1 MYVNHSRPR
10 AHAVRRAAA
19 RPGIVLALRA
29 ALVLAAAAALLFA
42 PDARAHRGPAAT
54 HEHGHRHGHHHDR
67 WRGHQ
72 AAAPDQTALGLQ
84 WYDLTRAAVAAAAQP
99 EQVTQNRIW
108 AVSWIAAARAIDE
121 HHAPAFQTAA
131 FATALHDALVAI
143 VPAQAPQLDAAL
155 TSTLATVP
163 DGSAKALGIATG
175 RHEAAVVLAERD
187 GDGLDTA
194 SVNVPW
200 TPPAAAPGVYQLT
213 PPTFGPVVRAG
224 IPSARSFLLHA
235 NDELRPGPPPSLRSQ
250 RYLRA
255 LAEIH
260 AVGSSTSSTRTP
272 AQTDVANFVAQP
284 SIDAYVQIVRAS
296 IADAHRSLAWQA
308 RLVAAFNA
316 IEIDQ
321 QIAIFDAK
329 YTYVSWRPVTAIR
342 TGTVDPDP
350 TWTPQ
355 LATPRH
361 PEYPS
366 GHAGYAGTAEAVL
379 RALVGPR
386 PIKPIAVTS
395 TTDPGV
401 THTYARWSQPTQE
414 TVDGRV
420 WEGVH
425 FRFSD
430 ETAVRVGT
438 DVARH
443 DLPRLRR
450 LGL

>member
-1 MYVNHSRPR
+1 MSAKQSHLRAVAPR
-10 AHAVRRAAA
+10 ARTRR
-19 RPGIVLALRA
+19 GLVLAGRA
-29 ALVLAAAAALLFA
+29 ALLLTSLAALLFA
-42 PDARAHRGPAAT
+42 PDARAHRGPVVAHA
-54 HEHGHRHGHHHDR
+54 HEQRHGHDHGRPHSR
-67 WRGHQ
+67 R
-72 AAAPDQTALGLQ
+72 AATPDQTALGLQ
-84 WYDLTRAAVAAAAQP
+84 WYDLTRAAVVAAAQP

-108 AVSWIAAARAIDE
+108 AISWLAAARAVDE

-155 TSTLATVP
+155 AATLATVP
-163 DGSAKALGIATG
+163 DGSAKALGIAVG
-175 RHEAAVVLAERD
+175 RREAAQALVERT

-194 SVNVPW
+194 SVNAPW

-224 IPSARSFLLHA
+224 LPTARSFLLHA

-255 LAEIH
+255 LAEIR
-260 AVGSSTSSTRTP
+260 ALGSATSSTRTP

-284 SIDAYVQIVRAS
+284 SIDAYAQILRAS
-296 IADAHRSLAWQA
+296 IADAHRSLAWQT

-329 YTYVSWRPVTAIR
+329 YTYVFWRPVTAIR
-342 TGTVDPDP
+342 TGAVDPDP

-366 GHAGYAGTAEAVL
+366 GHAAYAGTAEAVL

-386 PIKPIAVTS
+386 PVKPIAVTS

-401 THTYARWSQPTQE
+401 THTYTHWATPTQE

-430 ETAVRVGT
+430 ETAVRLGRA
-438 DVARH
+438 VARH
-443 DLPRLRR
+443 DLPRISR

>member
-1 MYVNHSRPR
+1 MYVNPPRPS
-10 AHAVRRAAA
+10 AARRAAS
-19 RPGIVLALRA
+19 RPGVVLALRV
-29 ALVLAAAAALLFA
+29 ALALAAAAALLFS
-42 PDARAHRGPAAT
+42 PDAHAHRAPAAK
-54 HEHGHRHGHHHDR
+54 HAHHHHH
-67 WRGHQ
+67 WRGHD

-108 AVSWIAAARAIDE
+108 AVSWLAAARVVDE

-131 FATALHDALVAI
+131 FATALHDALVAL

-155 TSTLATVP
+155 AATLATVP
-163 DGSAKALGIATG
+163 DGSAKTHGNATG
-175 RHEAAVVLAERD
+175 RHEAAVVLAERS

-235 NDELRPGPPPSLRSQ
+235 NDELRPGPPPRLTSK
-250 RYLRA
+250 RYLKA

-260 AVGSSTSSTRTP
+260 ALGSTTSSTRTP

-284 SIDAYVQIVRAS
+284 SIDAYAQIVRAS
-296 IADAHRSLAWQA
+296 LADAHRSLAWQA
-308 RLVAAFNA
+308 RLVATFNA
-316 IEIDQ
+316 IQIDQ

-329 YTYVSWRPVTAIR
+329 YTYVFWRPVTAIR

-350 TWTPQ
+350 TWTPL

-366 GHAGYAGTAEAVL
+366 GHAGYAGTAETVL

-401 THTYARWSQPTQE
+401 THTYDRWSTPTQE

-425 FRFSD
+425 YRFSD
-430 ETAVRVGT
+430 ETAVQVGK

-443 DLPRLRR
+443 DLPRLSR

>member
-1 MYVNHSRPR
+1 MHR
-10 AHAVRRAAA
+10 AGPGSRAAA
-19 RPGIVLALRA
+19 PLARA
-29 ALVLAAAAALLFA
+29 ALTLAAVAALAFA
-42 PDARAHRGPAAT
+42 PNASAHRG
-54 HEHGHRHGHHHDR
+54 HHHHGHRHGH
-67 WRGHQ
+67 
-72 AAAPDQTALGLQ
+72 AAAGPDRTALVLQ
-84 WYDLTRAAVAAAAQP
+84 WYDLTKAAVTAAAQP

-108 AVSWIAAARAIDE
+108 AVSWIAAARAVGA
-121 HHAPAFQTAA
+121 HRGPAFQDAA
-131 FATALHDALVAI
+131 FASALHDTLLAL

-155 TSTLATVP
+155 SATLAGVP
-163 DGSAKALGIATG
+163 AGGAKDAGIAAG
-175 RHEAAVVLAERD
+175 RHAAAVVLAERA

-194 SVNVPW
+194 SVNIPW

-224 IPSARSFLLHA
+224 LPSARAFLLHR
-235 NDELRPGPPPSLRSQ
+235 NDELRPGPPPSLTSR

-255 LAEIH
+255 LAEVH
-260 AVGSSTSSTRTP
+260 AYGGATGSARTA
-272 AQTDVANFVAQP
+272 AQTDVANFIAQP
-284 SIDAYVQIVRAS
+284 SIDEYAQIVRAS
-296 IADAHRSLAWQA
+296 IADSHRSLSWQT

-321 QIAIFDAK
+321 QIAIAEAK
-329 YTYVSWRPVTAIR
+329 YTYVFWRPVTAIR

-350 TWTPQ
+350 AWTPL

-366 GHAGYAGTAEAVL
+366 GHAGYAGTAEALL

-386 PIKPIAVTS
+386 PVRPITVTS
-395 TTDPGV
+395 ATAPGV
-401 THTYARWSQPTQE
+401 SRTYADWSSITQDV
-414 TVDGRV
+414 VDGRV

-430 ETAVRVGT
+430 ETAARVGT
-438 DVARH
+438 AVARH
-443 DLPRLRR
+443 DLRRLWR

>member
-1 MYVNHSRPR
+1 MYVGHSHPR
-10 AHAVRRAAA
+10 ATAARRVAS
-19 RPGIVLALRA
+19 RPGIVLAVRA
-29 ALVLAAAAALLFA
+29 ALVLATAAALLFA
-42 PDARAHRGPAAT
+42 PDAHAHRSPATA
-54 HEHGHRHGHHHDR
+54 HAPQHRHRHHHDH

-72 AAAPDQTALGLQ
+72 ATASAQTTLGLQ
-84 WYDLTRAAVAAAAQP
+84 WFDLTRAAVAAAAQP

-108 AVSWIAAARAIDE
+108 AVSWIAAARAVDE

-155 TSTLATVP
+155 ASTLATVP
-163 DGSAKALGIATG
+163 DGNAKTLGIASG
-175 RHEAAVVLAERD
+175 RREAAQALAERA

-200 TPPAAAPGVYQLT
+200 TPPAAAPGVYQPT

-224 IPSARSFLLHA
+224 LPSARSFLLHA
-235 NDELRPGPPPSLRSQ
+235 NDELRPGPPPSLTSQ
-250 RYLRA
+250 RYLSA
-255 LAEIH
+255 LAEVR
-260 AVGSSTSSTRTP
+260 ALGSATSSTRTA
-272 AQTDVANFVAQP
+272 AQTDIANFVAQP
-284 SIDAYVQIVRAS
+284 SIEAYAQIVRAS
-296 IADAHRSLAWQA
+296 IADAHRPLAWQA

-321 QIAIFDAK
+321 QIAIADAK
-329 YTYVSWRPVTAIR
+329 YTYVFWRPVTAIR
-342 TGTVDPDP
+342 TGAVDPDP
-350 TWTPQ
+350 TWTPL

-401 THTYARWSQPTQE
+401 THTYGRWSTPTQE

-430 ETAVRVGT
+430 EAAVQVGK

-443 DLPRLRR
+443 DLPRLRW